1 MSSKE
6 TNFKELLMQAWK
18 EVFNVEEVDDDAD
31 FFEAGGDSIMAVQ
44 LSAWLIQKGIKLE
57 LVDVFMTPKLS
68 ELAEKLVETEPVYV
82 PEALLTKS
90 IAAKEMGFAS
100 VEEAMAAEKAGMM
113 PPIAGGNNTV
123 NDQQVCTPNDQQ
135 VCTPNDQQV
144 CTPNDQQVCTP
155 NDQQVCM
162 PANGQQVCMPTYGQQ
177 VCMPNSQQVCMP
189 AYGQQVCMPAYGQ
202 QVCMPNSQQV
212 CMPTYGQQVCMPTY
226 GQQVCMPAYGQQVCM
241 PNNQQVCSNG
251 PMNMAGGLPPQL
263 QKYLSHPMSQAAE
276 NPNVI
281 KIEKATIA
289 EKKGTAEEALMVVM
303 TSIIPNFDKNADF
316 FEQGLT
322 SFDTVKMVTRCAE
335 NGYKIDMK
343 DIYMHPNF
351 NELVECM
358 E

>member
-1 MSSKE
+1 
-6 TNFKELLMQAWK
+6 
-18 EVFNVEEVDDDAD
+18 
-31 FFEAGGDSIMAVQ
+31 
-44 LSAWLIQKGIKLE
+44 
-57 LVDVFMTPKLS
+57 
-68 ELAEKLVETEPVYV
+68 
-82 PEALLTKS
+82 
-90 IAAKEMGFAS
+90 
-100 VEEAMAAEKAGMM
+100 
-113 PPIAGGNNTV
+113 
-123 NDQQVCTPNDQQ
+123 
-135 VCTPNDQQV
+135 
-144 CTPNDQQVCTP
+144 
-155 NDQQVCM
+155 
-162 PANGQQVCMPTYGQQ
+162 MPTYG
-177 VCMPNSQQVCMP
+177 
-189 AYGQQVCMPAYGQ
+189 
-202 QVCMPNSQQV
+202 QQV

-241 PNNQQVCSNG
+241 PTYGQQVCMPTYGQQVCMPTYGQQVCMPNNQQVCMPNNQQVCMPANNQQVCSNG

-289 EKKGTAEEALMVVM
+289 EKKGTAEEALMIVM
-303 TSIIPNFDKNADF
+303 TSIIPNFDKNVDF

-351 NELVECM
+351 SELVECM

>member
-1 MSSKE
+1 
-6 TNFKELLMQAWK
+6 
-18 EVFNVEEVDDDAD
+18 
-31 FFEAGGDSIMAVQ
+31 
-44 LSAWLIQKGIKLE
+44 
-57 LVDVFMTPKLS
+57 
-68 ELAEKLVETEPVYV
+68 
-82 PEALLTKS
+82 
-90 IAAKEMGFAS
+90 
-100 VEEAMAAEKAGMM
+100 M
-113 PPIAGGNNTV
+113 PAYG
-123 NDQQVCTPNDQQ
+123 
-135 VCTPNDQQV
+135 
-144 CTPNDQQVCTP
+144 
-155 NDQQVCM
+155 QQVCM
-162 PANGQQVCMPTYGQQ
+162 PANGQQVCMPNSQQ

-189 AYGQQVCMPAYGQ
+189 AYGQQVCMPANGQ
-202 QVCMPNSQQV
+202 QVC
-212 CMPTYGQQVCMPTY
+212 T
-226 GQQVCMPAYGQQVCM
+226 

-289 EKKGTAEEALMVVM
+289 EKKGTAEEALMIVM

>member
-1 MSSKE
+1 
-6 TNFKELLMQAWK
+6 MQAWK

-113 PPIAGGNNTV
+113 PPIAGGNNAA
-123 NDQQVCTPNDQQ
+123 NDQQVCTPEDQQVCTPDDQQ
-135 VCTPNDQQV
+135 VCTPNG
-144 CTPNDQQVCTP
+144 
-155 NDQQVCM
+155 QQVCM
-162 PANGQQVCMPTYGQQ
+162 PAN
-177 VCMPNSQQVCMP
+177 
-189 AYGQQVCMPAYGQ
+189 
-202 QVCMPNSQQV
+202 
-212 CMPTYGQQVCMPTY
+212 GQQVCMPTY

-289 EKKGTAEEALMVVM
+289 EKRVLLKKHL
-303 TSIIPNFDKNADF
+303 
-316 FEQGLT
+316 
-322 SFDTVKMVTRCAE
+322 
-335 NGYKIDMK
+335 
-343 DIYMHPNF
+343 
-351 NELVECM
+351 
-358 E
+358 